1 MHDKIK
7 ALLEKHLPEQC
18 ASETYA
24 RLASEFDQLLQEKD
38 DEIALL
44 ERTMDLT
51 SDAMSERESFAVE
64 HLELFETT
72 FWGAREGLILV
83 DFEAQRLT
91 YNHALACLLNVPE
104 SFQGEISLEQFLS
117 LLATHLEN
125 PDNFLS
131 FLKQSHDN
139 ISEFEGELLLQN
151 GRWLKYSVRPRL
163 QHGKLVG
170 RLWTLTD
177 ITDHKQS
184 QRALL
189 DYQQELQNAHELA
202 KMGAW
207 RFTFATQMFEFSDDI
222 IQLLQLDSNQRSLS
236 LESFLALVEDS
247 QREELTRQFSR
258 CQEHGT
264 TIQSELQCVI
274 NGQDRYVIL
283 RGRLKVADLSAE
295 DRIHG
300 VLQDISDLR
309 TSEHLVKVSS
319 HFFQSSMQGNVLMD
333 RQRSILDFNDVAC
346 SIFKLNEHVF
356 AKRINE
362 RLATAWTHDMSI
374 NDIWRHVVEQNHW
387 AGEVYF
393 TAPEMVDKTLW
404 LSLEALRDKQGKVIN
419 FIAIFNDITDSKVAE
434 EQLHHMA
441 YFDPQTALPNRFQF
455 EQFLRQKLSSSTLAQ
470 QPITLF
476 YLDLDRFKFV
486 NDSLGHHAGDELLRQ
501 VGKRLTSAVPNAT
514 LVARQGGDEFVML
527 LTGQLS
533 RAQQE
538 QIASYLIEQLAEVFV
553 VFETQVYIGASM
565 GIVNLP
571 ADAQDLVSAMRYA
584 DISLYQAK
592 KSGKGCYTFW
602 QTSFLKDSTPE
613 RIRLESELREAI
625 LEDQLVLH
633 FQPKVEANSG
643 KVYGLEALVRWNH
656 PRLGLV
662 YPDQFI
668 GIAEE
673 SNLILEL
680 DRWVV
685 NAAAQQI
692 RQWHQ
697 AKLPILS
704 VSVNV
709 SAAHVTRLELI
720 DLFQQLLREYP
731 YLINCLEIE
740 LTETAI
746 MADPDK
752 ATKILNELRAAGV
765 NSSVD
770 DFGSGYTSLGY
781 LKKLNANTL
790 KIDRSFID
798 GITYDDYDR
807 DVAKAIIALATSM
820 SMEVVAEGVETKAQ
834 WDMLRSFGCK
844 YLQGFFFS
852 KPRSAHDIEQ
862 TILLPL
868 SRPEKACDTS
878 Q

>member
-1 MHDKIK
+1 MHTIIK
-7 ALLEKHLPEQC
+7 ELLEQHFPEHED
-18 ASETYA
+18 SA
-24 RLASEFDQLLQEKD
+24 RVRALAWDLDRLIREKE
-38 DEIALL
+38 DEITLL
-44 ERTMDLT
+44 ERTMDLA
-51 SDAMSERESFAVE
+51 SDVMTERESFAAN

-83 DFEAQRLT
+83 DFEKDLLT
-91 YNHALACLLNVPE
+91 YNKALEQLFHIPDTC
-104 SFQGEISLEQFLS
+104 QGEMNLVMFLDM
-117 LLATHLEN
+117 LATHLEH
-125 PDNFLS
+125 PENFLA
-131 FLKQSHDN
+131 FLKNSHDN
-139 ISEFEGELLLQN
+139 VGEFEGELLLRD

-163 QHGKLVG
+163 RGSVLVG
-170 RLWTLTD
+170 RLWTLVD
-177 ITDHKQS
+177 ITEQKRA
-184 QRALL
+184 QRELL
-189 DYQQELQNAHELA
+189 DYQQELQDAHALA
-202 KMGAW
+202 KMASW
-207 RFTFATQMFEFSDDI
+207 SFDFETQRFKFSAG
-222 IQLLQLDSNQRSLS
+222 LLELLKLPAHCQTMM
-236 LESFLALVEDS
+236 LEDFLALIEDN
-247 QREELTRQFSR
+247 QRQELKKQFRR
-258 CQEHGT
+258 CQEFGS
-264 TIQSELQCVI
+264 TIQSELQFLI
-274 NGQDRYVIL
+274 DGQDCYVIL
-283 RGRLKVADLSAE
+283 RGRLKVNG
-295 DRIHG
+295 HG
-300 VLQDISDLR
+300 QRDYVLGVIQDISDLR

-346 SIFKLNEHVF
+346 EIFKLSAYTF
-356 AKRINE
+356 PDRINE

-374 NDIWRHVVEQNHW
+374 ADIWRHVIEQNHW

-419 FIAIFNDITDSKVAE
+419 FIAIFNDITDSKKAE

-441 YFDPQTALPNRFQF
+441 YFDSQTSLPNRFQF
-455 EQFLRQKLSSSTLAQ
+455 EQFLRQKLASSNLEQ

-533 RAQQE
+533 HTQQE
-538 QIASYLIEQLAEVFV
+538 QIATYLIDQLSEVFT

-565 GIVNLP
+565 GIVNIP
-571 ADAQDLVSAMRYA
+571 NDAADLVSAMRYA

-592 KSGKGCYTFW
+592 KAGKGCFTFW
-602 QTSFLKDSTPE
+602 HTSFLKDSTPD

-625 LEDQLVLH
+625 LDDQLVLH
-633 FQPKVEANSG
+633 YQPKVEASTG
-643 KVYGLEALVRWNH
+643 KVYGFEALVRWQH

-685 NAAAQQI
+685 HAAAMQVKA
-692 RQWHQ
+692 WHQ
-697 AKLPILS
+697 AHLPLLP

-709 SAAHVTRLELI
+709 SAAHITRLELI
-720 DLFQQLLREYP
+720 DMFQQLLRQYP
-731 YLINCLEIE
+731 YLTNCLEIE

-752 ATKILNELRAAGV
+752 ATTILNELRIAGV
-765 NSSVD
+765 HSSVD

-807 DVAKAIIALATSM
+807 DVAKAIIALAASM
-820 SMEVVAEGVETKAQ
+820 SMEVVAEGVETKEQ
-834 WDMLRSFGCK
+834 WDMLKSFGCN

-852 KPRSAHDIEQ
+852 KPKTATEIESVFLQ
-862 TILLPL
+862 TLA
-868 SRPEKACDTS
+868 S
-878 Q
+878 